1 MPENSSSRRSPGDTP
16 SVTHLNENALLRRRL
31 SRRQVLRLA
40 GRGAAALASASL
52 LGRALTACSPQKDV
66 ATPVK
71 IGYIPITDAT
81 PLLIAHA
88 KGFFTEEGLT
98 VERPILMR
106 GWSELSEAF
115 MARKFNLVHLLLP
128 IPIFMRYSLNYPVK
142 VVAWD
147 HLNNSAV
154 TVHGQG
160 GIASLADLGG
170 RKIAVPYWYS
180 MHNVVLQLALR
191 SHGLQA
197 VIQDRDEPLAANQVS
212 LLVMKPPDM
221 PTALGSGA
229 IDGYI
234 VAEPFNAAGE
244 LLAGGKIIRF
254 TGDIWKNHPCCVAV
268 LHEDSIT
275 ANRAWSQKVV
285 NAVVKAELWAKD
297 NKEATA
303 RILSRDG
310 EGYLPLPENII
321 RRSMI
326 KYDLETYGT
335 EGTGAIRHPEW
346 GISRIG
352 FEPYPFRADT
362 RRMVDLLKETVI
374 EGDAGFL
381 ADLSPDHV
389 ADDLMDYEM
398 VTAAAE
404 AVGGLALFDG
414 VDPAS
419 PYEREVVIEV

>member
-1 MPENSSSRRSPGDTP
+1 
-16 SVTHLNENALLRRRL
+16 L
-31 SRRQVLRLA
+31 SRRQALNLVGRGVVALA
-40 GRGAAALASASL
+40 GASL
-52 LGRALTACSPQKDV
+52 LGGALAACGPQEDAV

-88 KGFFTEEGLT
+88 KGFFAEEGLAA
-98 VERPILMR
+98 ERPTLMR

-128 IPIFMRYSLNYPVK
+128 IPIYMRYSLKYPVK

-147 HLNNSAV
+147 HLNNSAI
-154 TVHGQG
+154 TVHSQG

-170 RKIAVPYWYS
+170 RQIAVPYWYS
-180 MHNVVLQLALR
+180 MHNIVLQLALR
-191 SHGLQA
+191 SYSLQA
-197 VIQDRDEPLAANQVS
+197 VIQDRGEPLAANQVN
-212 LLVMKPPDM
+212 LFVMKPPDM

-275 ANRAWSQKVV
+275 ENRAWSQKVV

-303 RILSRDG
+303 HILSRDG
-310 EGYLPLPENII
+310 EGYLPLPEEVI

-326 KYDLETYGT
+326 KYDLETYGAG
-335 EGTGAIRHPEW
+335 GTGAIRHPEW
-346 GISRIG
+346 DISRIG
-352 FEPYPFRADT
+352 FEPYQFRADT
-362 RRMVDLLKETVI
+362 RRMVELLKETVI
-374 EGDAGFL
+374 EGDTDFL

-414 VDPAS
+414 VDPTS
-419 PYEREVVIEV
+419 PYERQVVIEV